1 MRTRILVLVM
11 CILANNTGCLIR
23 TQIPPDSHDLNS
35 HMDTIYVY
43 LKPGIAYSDGH
54 AIKLERPRIEGD
66 YLYGLSGDTERS
78 IAVEDI
84 DWIEVLRMDQK
95 KVIIATSVI
104 GVY

>member
-1 MRTRILVLVM
+1 
-11 CILANNTGCLIR
+11 
-23 TQIPPDSHDLNS
+23 
-35 HMDTIYVY
+35 MDTIYVY